1 MRKIIIAIDGYAS
14 TGKSSLAKL
23 LSSHLNYTYIN
34 SGSMY
39 RAITYYAIRNK
50 LIPLTKKNINSLIGL
65 LSKIQLDYKINKS
78 TGFSDIYLNG
88 SNLESEIKSLEV
100 SNYVSSVAEI
110 PKIRKHVVEIQKSF
124 QHKGGLVMDGRDIG
138 SVVFPNADLKL
149 FLTASDHIRAK
160 RRFDELINEGYEIN
174 YDDIIFYKNSDR
186 LMVNKV
192 VGIIADERVD
202 YIFTVKNTAS
212 PTIKKVTENQYVG
225 KMDFIVGNFGEY
237 GKIMLIILN
246 FIFFPQMIILLSAIG
261 FIVPIIVMRHRAKIN
276 V

>member
-110 PKIRKHVVEIQKSF
+110 PKIRKHVVEIQKPF

-160 RRFDELINEGYEIN
+160 RRFDELINEGYKVN
-174 YDDIIFYKNSDR
+174 YDDIFN
-186 LMVNKV
+186 N
-192 VGIIADERVD
+192 IISRDKKDTERKD
-202 YIFTVKNTAS
+202 S
-212 PTIKKVTENQYVG
+212 P
-225 KMDFIVGNFGEY
+225 
-237 GKIMLIILN
+237 LIIPKDAVVIDNSKMSIIDQLN
-246 FIFFPQMIILLSAIG
+246 FIIKLIKSRFNF
-261 FIVPIIVMRHRAKIN
+261 
-276 V
+276 

>member
-160 RRFDELINEGYEIN
+160 RRFDELINEGYKVN
-174 YDDIIFYKNSDR
+174 YDDIFN
-186 LMVNKV
+186 N
-192 VGIIADERVD
+192 IISRDKKDSERKD
-202 YIFTVKNTAS
+202 S
-212 PTIKKVTENQYVG
+212 P
-225 KMDFIVGNFGEY
+225 
-237 GKIMLIILN
+237 LIIPKDAVVIDNSKMSIIDQRN
-246 FIFFPQMIILLSAIG
+246 FIIKLIKSRFNF
-261 FIVPIIVMRHRAKIN
+261 
-276 V
+276 